1 MELPD
6 VSFKENDY
14 HFNHVAYAES
24 LELPPFNNDNETDNI
39 PFEEIKIGQYEEG
52 ARMNSFKTD
61 KAKLPLW
68 IKSLTLRYW
77 ETLGKMT
84 QILVRWEFPKDK
96 CKHKNEEIMISV
108 EKKVPKK
115 TKLFVIKVYTTTGT
129 ITIQGNY
136 FTYFGSNEF
145 PALKSFV
152 DTCYTKPD
160 GDESVENTNQ
170 ETQSETTVKQ
180 IATSDTNSESPN
192 TRDKVTSIDS
202 INSDS
207 SDSSMSAFNETLID
221 VDLFQL
227 NQICHP
233 RVTPNP
239 RKTRRNNSKTENKVL
254 EEKLQDTIQNNKAL
268 TLTIQKLES

>member
-61 KAKLPLW
+61 KAKLRLW

-84 QILVRWEFPKDK
+84 QFLVRWEFPKDK

-108 EKKVPKK
+108 EKKVQR
-115 TKLFVIKVYTTTGT
+115 KLNCLLSKCTLL
-129 ITIQGNY
+129 QGQ
-136 FTYFGSNEF
+136 
-145 PALKSFV
+145 L
-152 DTCYTKPD
+152 
-160 GDESVENTNQ
+160 
-170 ETQSETTVKQ
+170 QSRETTLLTLE
-180 IATSDTNSESPN
+180 ATNSQPSN
-192 TRDKVTSIDS
+192 
-202 INSDS
+202 
-207 SDSSMSAFNETLID
+207 L
-221 VDLFQL
+221 L
-227 NQICHP
+227 
-233 RVTPNP
+233 
-239 RKTRRNNSKTENKVL
+239 
-254 EEKLQDTIQNNKAL
+254 
-268 TLTIQKLES
+268 